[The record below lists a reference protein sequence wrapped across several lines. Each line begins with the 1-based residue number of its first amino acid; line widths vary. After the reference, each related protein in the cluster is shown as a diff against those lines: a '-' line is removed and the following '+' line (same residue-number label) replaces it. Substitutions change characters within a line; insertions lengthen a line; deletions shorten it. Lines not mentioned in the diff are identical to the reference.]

1 MDVLQDW
8 MINIQDYVRFN
19 SDIASA
25 AIDWSR
31 LTVRDYVTETGV
43 QIKIMAGHL
52 FVLEFDQELA
62 HQVNIYRLI
71 LSDLVRFYTICLYYR
86 FTIQWF
92 AINPFDGGLA
102 EVLYMITTPYVRF
115 FIGYLPSLL
124 GVDIGHILCYL
135 SLEFLDKFIK
145 SILIIDHNGLVAGA
159 EF

>member
-19 SDIASA
+19 SDIANA

-31 LTVRDYVTETGV
+31 LTVRDYITETGV

-71 LSDLVRFYTICLYYR
+71 LSDLVRFYTIFFFFRQKTAYEMCGRDWSSDVCSSDLEGR
-86 FTIQWF
+86 REGWRATGR
-92 AINPFDGGLA
+92 DGGG
-102 EVLYMITTPYVRF
+102 E
-115 FIGYLPSLL
+115 
-124 GVDIGHILCYL
+124 
-135 SLEFLDKFIK
+135 
-145 SILIIDHNGLVAGA
+145 
-159 EF
+159 